1 MASVSICSDFGAQEI
16 KSVTV
21 SIVSPC
27 ICHEVMGPDAMILV
41 FSMLSFKPY
50 IYIFGCFG
58 SSFGHVGSFHCGEGF
73 SSDGMGLVFLPSY
86 CLFLTFRVQLTTCIH
101 HIIKHDYPSR
111 WTAIVDKIGFY
122 LQSDNSACWLGILL
136 CLYQLVKNYE

>member
-1 MASVSICSDFGAQEI
+1 MTYLFLSKQPFSLYELT
-16 KSVTV
+16 KL
-21 SIVSPC
+21 
-27 ICHEVMGPDAMILV
+27 EVA
-41 FSMLSFKPY
+41 
-50 IYIFGCFG
+50 
-58 SSFGHVGSFHCGEGF
+58 
-73 SSDGMGLVFLPSY
+73 FLPSY